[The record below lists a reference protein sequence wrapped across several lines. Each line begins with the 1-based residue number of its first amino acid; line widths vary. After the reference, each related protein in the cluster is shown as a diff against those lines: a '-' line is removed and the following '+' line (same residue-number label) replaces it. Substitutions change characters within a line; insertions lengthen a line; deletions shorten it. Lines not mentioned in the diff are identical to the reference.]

1 MARREGTR
9 LGKTSLLAH
18 PEPLIRQSGDEPL
31 QTHGKMRAVRD
42 TQQTMQRIKVGVIG
56 LVAVV
61 LLIVVA
67 SAILGSATR
76 ERPIAA
82 AGSAQADVVA
92 NIAMTNAGAAAAAAA
107 GVSGEPL
114 AELGVAPST
123 GNSQAAR

>member
-1 MARREGTR
+1 
-9 LGKTSLLAH
+9 
-18 PEPLIRQSGDEPL
+18 
-31 QTHGKMRAVRD
+31 
-42 TQQTMQRIKVGVIG
+42 MQRVKVGIIG

-76 ERPIAA
+76 ERPIAT

-92 NIAMTNAGAAAAAAA
+92 NIAMTNASSAATD
-107 GVSGEPL
+107 GSGEPL

-123 GNSQAAR
+123 ANSQAAR

>member
-1 MARREGTR
+1 
-9 LGKTSLLAH
+9 
-18 PEPLIRQSGDEPL
+18 
-31 QTHGKMRAVRD
+31 
-42 TQQTMQRIKVGVIG
+42 MQRIKVGIVG

-76 ERPIAA
+76 ERPIAT

-92 NIAMTNAGAAAAAAA
+92 NIAMTNAGAAAAADA
-107 GVSGEPL
+107 SGEPL

-123 GNSQAAR
+123 TNSLAAR

>member
-1 MARREGTR
+1 MDRIPIAD
-9 LGKTSLLAH
+9 
-18 PEPLIRQSGDEPL
+18 EPQIRQSGDEPL
-31 QTHGKMRAVRD
+31 QRCGKMRAARD
-42 TQQTMQRIKVGVIG
+42 TQQTMQRIKVGIVG

-76 ERPIAA
+76 ERPIAT

-92 NIAMTNAGAAAAAAA
+92 NIAMTNAGAAAAANA
-107 GVSGEPL
+107 SGEPL

-123 GNSQAAR
+123 TNSLAAR

>member
-1 MARREGTR
+1 
-9 LGKTSLLAH
+9 
-18 PEPLIRQSGDEPL
+18 
-31 QTHGKMRAVRD
+31 
-42 TQQTMQRIKVGVIG
+42 MQRIKVGIIG

-76 ERPIAA
+76 ERPIAT

-92 NIAMTNAGAAAAAAA
+92 NIAMTNAGAAAAADA
-107 GVSGEPL
+107 SGEPL

-123 GNSQAAR
+123 TNSLAAR

>member
-1 MARREGTR
+1 
-9 LGKTSLLAH
+9 
-18 PEPLIRQSGDEPL
+18 
-31 QTHGKMRAVRD
+31 
-42 TQQTMQRIKVGVIG
+42 MQRIKVGVVG

-61 LLIVVA
+61 LLIVFA

-76 ERPIAA
+76 ERPIAT

-107 GVSGEPL
+107 DASGEPL

-123 GNSQAAR
+123 SNSQSAR

>member
-1 MARREGTR
+1 
-9 LGKTSLLAH
+9 
-18 PEPLIRQSGDEPL
+18 
-31 QTHGKMRAVRD
+31 MRAARD
-42 TQQTMQRIKVGVIG
+42 THQTMQRIKVGVTG

-76 ERPIAA
+76 ERPIAT

-92 NIAMTNAGAAAAAAA
+92 NIAMTNAGAAAADS
-107 GVSGEPL
+107 SGEPL

-123 GNSQAAR
+123 SNSQAAR

>member
-1 MARREGTR
+1 
-9 LGKTSLLAH
+9 
-18 PEPLIRQSGDEPL
+18 
-31 QTHGKMRAVRD
+31 
-42 TQQTMQRIKVGVIG
+42 MQRIKVGVIG

-76 ERPIAA
+76 ERPIAT

-92 NIAMTNAGAAAAAAA
+92 NIAMTNAGAAAADA
-107 GVSGEPL
+107 SGEPL

-123 GNSQAAR
+123 SNSQSAR

>member
-1 MARREGTR
+1 M
-9 LGKTSLLAH
+9 
-18 PEPLIRQSGDEPL
+18 
-31 QTHGKMRAVRD
+31 HGKMRAVRD

-61 LLIVVA
+61 LLIAVA

-92 NIAMTNAGAAAAAAA
+92 NIAMTNAGAAAAAAGA
-107 GVSGEPL
+107 SGEPLAEPL

-123 GNSQAAR
+123 SNSQAPR